1 MSQNERK
8 VWRKKRE
15 RERVKITWSFLNRDQ
30 NERQE

>member
-8 VWRKKRE
+8 VWRKK